1 MKKKIKKIFN
11 TLNSVYLLIQVIL
24 VILKI
29 NNYLKVTWVETFL
42 PTIIIVT
49 VYLTVT
55 IMIFIFIKIIQKV
68 YGVSDEEMNKR
79 FWNKLWNIK
88 LYLKK

>member
-1 MKKKIKKIFN
+1 MITNEEKNNKIFN
-11 TLNSVYLLIQVIL
+11 TSNSVYLLIQVIL
-24 VILKI
+24 IISK
-29 NNYLKVTWVETFL
+29 NNYLKITWIETFL

-49 VYLTVT
+49 IYLTVA

-79 FWNKLWNIK
+79 FWDKL
-88 LYLKK
+88 

>member
-1 MKKKIKKIFN
+1 MKKKIKKTFN
-11 TLNSVYLLIQVIL
+11 TLNSIYLLIQVIL
-24 VILKI
+24 VISKI

-49 VYLTVT
+49 IYLTVA
-55 IMIFIFIKIIQKV
+55 IMIFIFRKIIQKV

-79 FWNKLWNIK
+79 FWDKL
-88 LYLKK
+88 

>member
-1 MKKKIKKIFN
+1 MKKKIKKTFN

-24 VILKI
+24 VISKI

-49 VYLTVT
+49 IYLTVA

-68 YGVSDEEMNKR
+68 YGVSDGEMNKR
-79 FWNKLWNIK
+79 FWDKLWNI
-88 LYLKK
+88 

>member
-1 MKKKIKKIFN
+1 MKKKIKKTFN
-11 TLNSVYLLIQVIL
+11 TLNSIYLLIQVIL
-24 VILKI
+24 VISKI

-49 VYLTVT
+49 IYLTVA

-79 FWNKLWNIK
+79 FWDKL
-88 LYLKK
+88 

>member
-1 MKKKIKKIFN
+1 MKKKITKTFN
-11 TLNSVYLLIQVIL
+11 TLNSIYLLIQVIL
-24 VILKI
+24 VISKI

-49 VYLTVT
+49 IYLTVA

-68 YGVSDEEMNKR
+68 YGVSDGEMNKR
-79 FWNKLWNIK
+79 FWDKL
-88 LYLKK
+88 

>member
-1 MKKKIKKIFN
+1 MKKKIKKTFN
-11 TLNSVYLLIQVIL
+11 TLNSIYLLIQIIL
-24 VILKI
+24 VISKI

-49 VYLTVT
+49 IYLTVA

-79 FWNKLWNIK
+79 FWDKL
-88 LYLKK
+88 

>member
-11 TLNSVYLLIQVIL
+11 TLNSIYLLIQVIL
-24 VILKI
+24 VISKI

-49 VYLTVT
+49 IYLTVA

-68 YGVSDEEMNKR
+68 YGVSDGEMNKR
-79 FWNKLWNIK
+79 FWDKL
-88 LYLKK
+88 

>member
-11 TLNSVYLLIQVIL
+11 ILNSVYLLIQVIL

-79 FWNKLWNIK
+79 FWDKL
-88 LYLKK
+88 

>member
-1 MKKKIKKIFN
+1 MKKKIKKTFN
-11 TLNSVYLLIQVIL
+11 TLNSIYLLIQVIL
-24 VILKI
+24 VISKI

-49 VYLTVT
+49 IYLTVA

-68 YGVSDEEMNKR
+68 YGVSDGEMNKR
-79 FWNKLWNIK
+79 FWDKL
-88 LYLKK
+88 